1 MHQGQA
7 TSGVERFLRRENRVS
22 VSFGGGGGIARE
34 KVCGCPLI
42 HVEQGRRTCIAS
54 PSLYPTSPLNILTR
68 RVRGCRP
75 IGLALPPRAP
85 RVDTRENQ
93 ELLKPRQKCQHRV
106 EIKNPLAKSLQVT
119 ASSWPRQLLL
129 LSGSDPFI
137 ARSTASPTNPPNGVH
152 SLQPRGADPPR
163 APASSHPSPL
173 A

>member
-93 ELLKPRQKCQHRV
+93 ELLKPRQKCQQRLFFGDD
-106 EIKNPLAKSLQVT
+106 EKTRSIIAKTTTTTTFEEEVFRIVIALSC
-119 ASSWPRQLLL
+119 RQ
-129 LSGSDPFI
+129 
-137 ARSTASPTNPPNGVH
+137 
-152 SLQPRGADPPR
+152 
-163 APASSHPSPL
+163 
-173 A
+173 